1 MGWIIAGAVIAVLV
15 VILMIPV
22 YVGIEY
28 KGELTVRISYLFVKI
43 KVFPLKEKNKG
54 KNKAK
59 KKKEATE
66 GDKKEKGKKKKQ
78 SVMDILKIITDII
91 RSIEGKLKKVII
103 ISDIKVFME
112 VVGDDACDTALSYGK
127 ASAGIN
133 TALAILKN
141 LITVKRAR
149 VSVFPNFTGEEN
161 KTYVLVKFRV
171 IPAAAAIAV
180 IRIIV
185 SYMKINMEQNQT
197 TSLLSQGSNKKT
209 GGK

>member
-1 MGWIIAGAVIAVLV
+1 MGWIIAGAVILVLV

-43 KVFPLKEKNKG
+43 KVFPLKDKSKG
-54 KNKAK
+54 KDK
-59 KKKEATE
+59 KKKKKSAEKE
-66 GDKKEKGKKKKQ
+66 DKEKGKKKKQ
-78 SVMDILKIITDII
+78 SIIDVLKIITDII

-133 TALAILKN
+133 TALAVLKN
-141 LITVKRAR
+141 LIIVKRSR

>member
-149 VSVFPNFTGEEN
+149 VSVFPNFAGEEN
-161 KTYVLVKFRV
+161 KTYVLVKFRI

-185 SYMKINMEQNQT
+185 SYIKINMEENQT
-197 TSLLSQGSNKKT
+197 TSLLLQGNNRKI